1 MRSFWEIDYEKA
13 SFGEKNAYLYEH
25 NLLRHY
31 SSGIVPKD
39 LLLYA
44 MQCPCNLSDENFSM
58 MYDNMIK
65 TCQSLG
71 WQILVKTS
79 LSAGFPSC
87 HIYVP
92 NISEISLN
100 KSKNV
105 INYIQLRN
113 EIKKFAYKQDNS
125 EKLLNI
131 LLQSF
136 SKKQFFS
143 SLFEVCYPEYHYA
156 ITKDLPLFVE
166 LIDTLLM
173 CTLSKIPPNGQN
185 SSKSHSTSTVIKE
198 YAILFSFCTS
208 INIDLQINRIV
219 KVLKLLPNKN
229 NCDTCLI
236 REQCK
241 INIIKNRL
249 DKWFKLIYPNLQGG
263 IDYEL

>member
-1 MRSFWEIDYEKA
+1 M
-13 SFGEKNAYLYEH
+13 
-25 NLLRHY
+25 
-31 SSGIVPKD
+31 P
-39 LLLYA
+39 
-44 MQCPCNLSDENFSM
+44 
-58 MYDNMIK
+58 
-65 TCQSLG
+65 
-71 WQILVKTS
+71 
-79 LSAGFPSC
+79 
-87 HIYVP
+87 
-92 NISEISLN
+92 LN

-105 INYIQLRN
+105 INYIKLRN

-173 CTLSKIPPNGQN
+173 CILSKIPPNGQN

-198 YAILFSFCTS
+198 YATLFSCCTS
-208 INIDLQINRIV
+208 INIDPQINRIV
-219 KVLKLLPNKN
+219 KILKILPNKN
-229 NCDTCLI
+229 NCDICLI

-249 DKWFKLIYPNLQGG
+249 DKWFNLIYL
-263 IDYEL
+263 IHKEELIMNYNILKPGKLYDDADRIIYAGCKCSYQDSCTETNFLIAAEIGALSDDALTVDINKSKDVA